1 MKIPDWIR
9 AVALWPLVR
18 ATNTTNAILL
28 PAPDRFTRGD
38 GRRFH
43 FRAIG
48 DEYEVYSP
56 GLEQWARCD
65 SALHARMVSDALEQF
80 YANAANHARSTN
92 YENTK

>member
-80 YANAANHARSTN
+80 YANTQGQPTPHQSH
-92 YENTK
+92 E